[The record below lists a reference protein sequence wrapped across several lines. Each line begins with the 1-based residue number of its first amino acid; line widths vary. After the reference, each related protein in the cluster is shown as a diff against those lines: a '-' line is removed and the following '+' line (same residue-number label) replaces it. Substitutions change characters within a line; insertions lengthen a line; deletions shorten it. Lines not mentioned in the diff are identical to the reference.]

1 MLVAVCFFT
10 TMRPAKMILF
20 IGKAQHVSIRK
31 EHGTNKKNK
40 KSKTNKQKKQKKL
53 TGHLHYVK
61 YLRD

>member
-31 EHGTNKKNK
+31 EHGTKKKTKKAKQTNKKNRK
-40 KSKTNKQKKQKKL
+40 N
-53 TGHLHYVK
+53 
-61 YLRD
+61 